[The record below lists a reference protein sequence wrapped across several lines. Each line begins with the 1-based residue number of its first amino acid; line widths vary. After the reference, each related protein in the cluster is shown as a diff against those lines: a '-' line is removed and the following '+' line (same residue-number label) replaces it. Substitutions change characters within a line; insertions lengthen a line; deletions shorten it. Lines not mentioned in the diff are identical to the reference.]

1 MATLFMGNG
10 SNAAEQRLVTPMRIF
25 LLLLILFTQA
35 VAQAPK
41 QGLSGKRYFGMHFD
55 FHATKD
61 DSFLGR
67 NLSEKR
73 LDSLLLAVKPDFIQV
88 DCKGHPGVT
97 SYPSGVANAT
107 LAKSF
112 VNDPLKFYRAVTRK
126 HGVDLYV
133 HYSGVQDY
141 AALEKHPNW
150 GVVKADGRL
159 DKANTS
165 VHGPYVDSL
174 MIPQL
179 KEVADYGVDGVWVD
193 GDCWSTK
200 LDYSPAAL
208 ARFKSETGIQ
218 NVPRSDTG
226 RLANPAHYQAFR
238 EFSRQAF
245 IRYMGHYVD
254 ELHKYNPR
262 FRVASNWSYSS
273 MMPEAITT
281 NVDYLS
287 GDLTPGNS
295 VNTAALEARILASQG
310 QRYKKPWDLMSWSF
324 WYQFNPQMGGDQKTA
339 VHMMQEAAQIIAL
352 GGGFQ
357 GYFFQSRDASIPL
370 GELPVMV
377 QLSKFVRARQPFCQ
391 GVVPVPQV
399 AVLYSNTTMRIYS
412 KPLFDRQETHRIQ
425 GVLSA
430 LLDSQFTVDVL
441 AEHHLHGRMAQYPL
455 IVISQQDSLT
465 PAFRQELLD
474 YARQGG
480 NLLLIGVET
489 TKNFANEL
497 GITLVGDATTST
509 KWVHFNGTTTVLNG
523 AFQPVRAND
532 GAQPFGQIS
541 RSEYGEPA
549 QNYAATTLAFG
560 RGKLTGV
567 YADLSRDYEK
577 HQSSKQRDFVAAL
590 VRPLLPTP
598 IVAVTGSHLVHVVA
612 NRLNNRLVI
621 NLINT
626 GGRHADPH
634 VFTYDEVPPL
644 TNLTVN
650 IRTGRKPTRIV
661 QQPENRPL
669 PIRYANGVAT
679 VTVQKLA
686 LHSILIVD

>member
-1 MATLFMGNG
+1 MRTL
-10 SNAAEQRLVTPMRIF
+10 F
-25 LLLLILFTQA
+25 LLLISIIQA

-41 QGLSGKRYFGMHFD
+41 QAVSRKSNATERSPTERSPTERSPAQRYFGMHFD
-55 FHATKD
+55 FHATVA
-61 DSFLGR
+61 DSLIGR

-73 LDSLLLAVKPDFIQV
+73 LDSLLSAIKPDFIQI
-88 DCKGHPGVT
+88 DCKGHPGIT
-97 SYPSGVANAT
+97 SYPSTVANAT
-107 LAKSF
+107 TATRF
-112 VNDPLKFYRAVTRK
+112 DNDPLKFYRAVTRK

-133 HYSGVQDY
+133 HYSGIQDY
-141 AALEKHPNW
+141 AVLKKHPNW
-150 GVVKADGRL
+150 GVMKADGSL
-159 DKANTS
+159 DEANTS

-208 ARFKSETGIQ
+208 ARFKAETGIQ
-218 NVPRSDTG
+218 NVPRSDSG
-226 RLANPAHYQAFR
+226 WAANLAHYQAFR
-238 EFSRQAF
+238 EFSRQSF

-254 ELHKYNPR
+254 ELHKYNPH
-262 FRVASNWSYSS
+262 FRVASNWAYSS
-273 MMPEAITT
+273 MMPDPITT

-310 QRYKKPWDLMSWSF
+310 QLYKKPWDLMSWSF

-377 QLSKFVRARQPFCQ
+377 QLSKFVRARQLFCQ
-391 GVVPVPQV
+391 SGVSVPQI
-399 AVLYSNTTMRIYS
+399 AILYSNATMKKYS
-412 KPLFDRQETHRIQ
+412 KPLFERQETHRIQ

-455 IVISQQDSLT
+455 IVVSQQDALT
-465 PAFRQELLD
+465 PAFRQELLV

-480 NLLLIGVET
+480 NLLLIGVES

-497 GITLVGDATTST
+497 GVTLAGDATTST
-509 KWVHFNGTTTVLNG
+509 KWVYFNGTTMVLNG
-523 AFQPVRAND
+523 AFQPVRANA
-532 GAQPFGQIS
+532 GTQSFGS
-541 RSEYGEPA
+541 MSDSEYGEPSKN
-549 QNYAATTLAFG
+549 QAATTIAFG

-567 YADLSRDYEK
+567 YTDLSRDYEK
-577 HQSSKQRDFVAAL
+577 HQSSKQRDFIAAL
-590 VRPLLPTP
+590 VRPLLPNP
-598 IVAVTGSHLVHVVA
+598 IVEVTGSHLVHVVA
-612 NRLNNRLVI
+612 NRLNNRLAI

-626 GGRHADPH
+626 GGRHADPQ

-644 TNLTVN
+644 VNLTVK
-650 IRTGRKPTRIV
+650 IRTDKKPTRIV

-669 PIRYANGVAT
+669 PIRYAHGIAT
-679 VTVQKLA
+679 VTVAKLV
-686 LHSILIVD
+686 LHSILMVD